1 MTRHSRPTA
10 AAASSD
16 MPSALTATTT
26 GLRRH
31 SLTLAISGVL
41 ALGLNSAGSAQTLP
55 ATLDLASLDG
65 TIGFRLD
72 GEASADYAGF
82 AVSDAGDVNGDGIS
96 DLLVGAPFADPNGA
110 DSGSSYV
117 VFGRAGGFATTMNLA
132 ALDGANG
139 FRLDGEA
146 ANERSGRVVSGAG
159 DVNGDGFDDVLVG
172 ARDGFDYSGRHCY
185 VVFGKAGGFSATMDL
200 ASLDGA
206 NGFRLDG
213 LIGGR
218 FQNISSAGDVN
229 GDGFDDVLVGSPG
242 ADPADNY
249 SFSGS
254 SYVVFGKSGGFAA
267 NLNLASL
274 DGANGFRLDGA
285 ASRDY
290 AGAAVSAAGDVN
302 GDGFDDVLVGAGYA
316 DPNGNDGAGSSYVV
330 FGKSGGFAATMSLAG
345 LDGANGFRLDGVS
358 AGDTA
363 GGAVSTA
370 GDVNDDGFDDVLVGA
385 FRADPNAVTSGLGE
399 NEESGSSYVV
409 FGKSGGFAAAVNLD
423 SLDGTNGFRLDGEGP
438 LDFSGIAVSSAA
450 DVNGDGFDDLLVGA
464 HYAYRG
470 GFPGSDSLSGSSYLV
485 FGKAHG
491 FAATLALADLDGAAG
506 FRMEA
511 SAAAGTGREVSA
523 AGDVN
528 GDGFGDMLIGAP
540 YAFSGQSFSEDF
552 PGTAYVV
559 FGGIPALGLTP
570 GSLVFASGTLGTQS
584 APQTV
589 IVENTGT
596 GELTLGAPGISGANA
611 GEFALS
617 ADTCANQTLSVA
629 ASCSFDVILTAT
641 ITGPLA
647 ARIDIPS
654 NAADSP
660 DTIDISAAAATVPV
674 PALNH
679 WVLGIL
685 AALLGVFGI
694 RRRRDRRGST

>member
-82 AVSDAGDVNGDGIS
+82 AVSDAGDVNGDGIA

-172 ARDGFDYSGRHCY
+172 ARDGFEYSGRHCY

-213 LIGGR
+213 
-218 FQNISSAGDVN
+218 
-229 GDGFDDVLVGSPG
+229 
-242 ADPADNY
+242 
-249 SFSGS
+249 
-254 SYVVFGKSGGFAA
+254 
-267 NLNLASL
+267 
-274 DGANGFRLDGA
+274 A

-290 AGAAVSAAGDVN
+290 AGGAVSAAGDVN

-409 FGKSGGFAAAVNLD
+409 LGKSGGFAAAVNLD